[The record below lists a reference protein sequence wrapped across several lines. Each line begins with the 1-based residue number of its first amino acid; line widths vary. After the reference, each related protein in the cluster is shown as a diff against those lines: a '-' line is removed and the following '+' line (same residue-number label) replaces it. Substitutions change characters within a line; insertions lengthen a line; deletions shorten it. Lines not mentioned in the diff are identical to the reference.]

1 MRSSQPVKKHIQLH
15 TFVAANAKHM
25 IAKEFKPSKIEFAA
39 IVYELGEVG
48 DEFEVVAIKF
58 MGEYG
63 YGSAGNGDAAYMIA
77 IRDYIVTCVLPSA
90 LIFDLR
96 ELEYE
101 WGSAIWDMF
110 RCDEPFAT
118 IVSERC
124 NGFLTC
130 GVAKPMFDD
139 VDAALDYLRPRAI
152 QYRTSL
158 SE

>member
-1 MRSSQPVKKHIQLH
+1 
-15 TFVAANAKHM
+15 M

-58 MGEYG
+58 MGAYG

-101 WGSAIWDMF
+101 
-110 RCDEPFAT
+110 
-118 IVSERC
+118 
-124 NGFLTC
+124 
-130 GVAKPMFDD
+130 
-139 VDAALDYLRPRAI
+139 
-152 QYRTSL
+152 
-158 SE
+158 